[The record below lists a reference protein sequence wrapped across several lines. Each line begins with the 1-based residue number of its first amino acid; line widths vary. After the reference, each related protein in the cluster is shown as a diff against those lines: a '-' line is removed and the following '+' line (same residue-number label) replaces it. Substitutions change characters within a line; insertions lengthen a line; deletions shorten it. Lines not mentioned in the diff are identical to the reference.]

1 MKKSIL
7 AVLLAVALI
16 TPAFA
21 ATSAKKNEKTVSKQE
36 TKKETKFDIVGKL
49 GLSVVS
55 NYNSSFCWSPDENT
69 YEGNSS
75 NAFAIAIEGYYKLDE
90 KLSVGLGLSYGFES
104 ELSSPYDATYFPY
117 EDKAKLGFTN
127 IYLSVKPSLSES
139 IYAIGQIG
147 YGISHG
153 SFYDDLNMY
162 GNVLKVDGGGLYF
175 GLGAG
180 VEYKSFL
187 FEVLYSINTATFKEK
202 NYVSSEGTDYV
213 FKYSSLNVNVG
224 YKFSL

>member
-1 MKKSIL
+1 MKKL
-7 AVLLAVALI
+7 LVVMLLAVAMVV
-16 TPAFA
+16 PAFA
-21 ATSAKKNEKTVSKQE
+21 SKDG
-36 TKKETKFDIVGKL
+36 KFEVVGKL
-49 GLSVVS
+49 GAVVAPS
-55 NYNSSFCWSPDENT
+55 FDSSFCFNT
-69 YEGNSS
+69 DYNRYEGEANNS
-75 NAFAIAIEGYYKLDE
+75 FAITVEGYYKLDE

-224 YKFSL
+224 YKFNI

>member
-1 MKKSIL
+1 M
-7 AVLLAVALI
+7 LLAVAMVV
-16 TPAFA
+16 PAFA
-21 ATSAKKNEKTVSKQE
+21 SKDS
-36 TKKETKFDIVGKL
+36 KFDIVGKL

-55 NYNSSFCWSPDENT
+55 NYNSSFCWGPDYNT
-69 YEGNSS
+69 YEGNTS
-75 NAFAIAIEGYYKLDE
+75 NAFAIAVEGYYKLDE

-104 ELSSPYDATYFPY
+104 ELSSPYDATYFSY
-117 EDKAKLGFTN
+117 QDKAKLGFTN

-139 IYAIGQIG
+139 IYAVGQIG

-153 SFYDDLNMY
+153 SFYDDFNV
-162 GNVLKVDGGGLYF
+162 GGAVLKVDGCGLYF

-202 NYVSSEGTDYV
+202 NYASSGTDYV

-224 YKFSL
+224 YKFSI